1 MDKLIIK
8 MVESDP
14 FGLIR
19 LNLISVK
26 NHIIRV
32 REWCN
37 ENDNSHD

>member
-1 MDKLIIK
+1 MKS
-8 MVESDP
+8 EP

-32 REWCN
+32 RECN